1 MCIMDKV
8 TDKNKLE
15 FAIFCIEN
23 IAIKLKKDG
32 SEVYSALAE
41 KSSLLFDYIL
51 SNYDMFHTQD
61 KDYIVND
68 ILEAAKEEGIKI

>member
-1 MCIMDKV
+1 MDRI
-8 TDKNKLE
+8 TDKNSLE

-23 IAIKLKKDG
+23 IALKLKKDG
-32 SEVYSALAE
+32 SEVYTALAE

-51 SNYDMFHTQD
+51 PNYDILHTQD

-68 ILEAAKEEGIKI
+68 ILAAAKERGIKI